1 MGPLRLWT
9 PVVLAPMAG
18 VTDVPFRRLCRIMGE
33 SGLPDHLR
41 PADIPSWAAESGR
54 EATASS
60 PSAPGET
67 TAGETLAAPRPVA
80 IPRVDAPAGLY
91 VTEMVTSRALVE
103 ENERTLEM
111 VRPDPA
117 ERIQRV

>member
-41 PADIPSWAAESGR
+41 PAGIPSWAAELG
-54 EATASS
+54 EGATASS
-60 PSAPGET
+60 LKNTGQAPNE
-67 TAGETLAAPRPVA
+67 PRHVA
-80 IPRVDAPAGLY
+80 IPHVDAPAGL
-91 VTEMVTSRALVE
+91 
-103 ENERTLEM
+103 
-111 VRPDPA
+111 
-117 ERIQRV
+117 

>member
-41 PADIPSWAAESGR
+41 PTGIPSWAAEPGER
-54 EATASS
+54 ATASS
-60 PSAPGET
+60 PQP
-67 TAGETLAAPRPVA
+67 
-80 IPRVDAPAGLY
+80 PRVAQANRATSP
-91 VTEMVTSRALVE
+91 SRAWTRPLAC
-103 ENERTLEM
+103 TL
-111 VRPDPA
+111 PKW
-117 ERIQRV
+117 

>member
-41 PADIPSWAAESGR
+41 PVGIPSWAAESGQA
-54 EATASS
+54 ATASS
-60 PSAPGET
+60 PKSPGQASNE
-67 TAGETLAAPRPVA
+67 PRHVA
-80 IPRVDAPAGLY
+80 IPRVDALAGLY
-91 VTEMVTSRALVE
+91 VTQMVTRPALAE
-103 ENERTLEM
+103 EKES
-111 VRPDPA
+111 
-117 ERIQRV
+117 

>member
-41 PADIPSWAAESGR
+41 PTGIPSWAA
-54 EATASS
+54 
-60 PSAPGET
+60 
-67 TAGETLAAPRPVA
+67 
-80 IPRVDAPAGLY
+80 
-91 VTEMVTSRALVE
+91 
-103 ENERTLEM
+103 
-111 VRPDPA
+111 
-117 ERIQRV
+117 

>member
-41 PADIPSWAAESGR
+41 PAGIPSWAAES
-54 EATASS
+54 EQEVTASS
-60 PSAPGET
+60 PKSTGQESD
-67 TAGETLAAPRPVA
+67 EPRHVA
-80 IPRVDAPAGLY
+80 IPRVDPPAC
-91 VTEMVTSRALVE
+91 TSPRW
-103 ENERTLEM
+103 
-111 VRPDPA
+111 
-117 ERIQRV
+117 

>member
-41 PADIPSWAAESGR
+41 PTGVPSWAAESGQA
-54 EATASS
+54 ATASS
-60 PSAPGET
+60 LG
-67 TAGETLAAPRPVA
+67 G
-80 IPRVDAPAGLY
+80 RVGGGGHGL
-91 VTEMVTSRALVE
+91 VPE
-103 ENERTLEM
+103 EPWSG
-111 VRPDPA
+111 VR
-117 ERIQRV
+117 

>member
-41 PADIPSWAAESGR
+41 PTGIPSWAALANRSDS
-54 EATASS
+54 TSS
-60 PSAPGET
+60 
-67 TAGETLAAPRPVA
+67 
-80 IPRVDAPAGLY
+80 
-91 VTEMVTSRALVE
+91 
-103 ENERTLEM
+103 
-111 VRPDPA
+111 
-117 ERIQRV
+117 

>member
-41 PADIPSWAAESGR
+41 PVGIPSWAAESG
-54 EATASS
+54 EGATASS
-60 PSAPGET
+60 PKAPGESSD
-67 TAGETLAAPRPVA
+67 EPRHVA
-80 IPRVDAPAGLY
+80 IPTSWVRSCAPA
-91 VTEMVTSRALVE
+91 T
-103 ENERTLEM
+103 
-111 VRPDPA
+111 RPGSARGARSP
-117 ERIQRV
+117 

>member
-41 PADIPSWAAESGR
+41 PVGIPSWAAESGR

-60 PSAPGET
+60 P
-67 TAGETLAAPRPVA
+67 RYC
-80 IPRVDAPAGLY
+80 APAGSASP
-91 VTEMVTSRALVE
+91 EKMPARMAPRSR
-103 ENERTLEM
+103 M
-111 VRPDPA
+111 
-117 ERIQRV
+117 

>member
-41 PADIPSWAAESGR
+41 PAGIPSWAAESGE
-54 EATASS
+54 EATA
-60 PSAPGET
+60 
-67 TAGETLAAPRPVA
+67 
-80 IPRVDAPAGLY
+80 
-91 VTEMVTSRALVE
+91 
-103 ENERTLEM
+103 
-111 VRPDPA
+111 
-117 ERIQRV
+117 

>member
-41 PADIPSWAAESGR
+41 PVGIPSRAAESGQA
-54 EATASS
+54 ATASS
-60 PSAPGET
+60 PTSP
-67 TAGETLAAPRPVA
+67 GETLAEPRHVA
-80 IPRVDAPAGLY
+80 IPHVDAPAGLY
-91 VTEMVTSRALVE
+91 VTEMVTSRA
-103 ENERTLEM
+103 R
-111 VRPDPA
+111 
-117 ERIQRV
+117 

>member
-18 VTDVPFRRLCRIMGE
+18 GTDVPFRRLCRIMGE

-41 PADIPSWAAESGR
+41 PVGIPSWAAESGK

-60 PSAPGET
+60 LKSPGET
-67 TAGETLAAPRPVA
+67 AVGETLAEPHHPPACTSPRW
-80 IPRVDAPAGLY
+80 
-91 VTEMVTSRALVE
+91 
-103 ENERTLEM
+103 
-111 VRPDPA
+111 
-117 ERIQRV
+117 

>member
-41 PADIPSWAAESGR
+41 PTGIPSWAAESG
-54 EATASS
+54 EGATASYLCQLLEVVSTPPSTTRSSGVAAS
-60 PSAPGET
+60 P
-67 TAGETLAAPRPVA
+67 
-80 IPRVDAPAGLY
+80 
-91 VTEMVTSRALVE
+91 
-103 ENERTLEM
+103 
-111 VRPDPA
+111 
-117 ERIQRV
+117 